1 MRRSKVRN
9 TVYKILEEDTR
20 AREDDNYLIYRTV
33 KRLFPGIAETFFKT
47 ALLNLS
53 KAGISFESITR
64 ARRKFLEKHPE
75 LKPKQ
80 FTRIRE
86 EEKRA
91 YKKEYS
97 NHIPYID

>member
-1 MRRSKVRN
+1 MKRITVKD

-20 AREDDNYLIYRTV
+20 ARADDNYLIYKTV
-33 KRLFPGIAETFFKT
+33 KMLFPRAAETFFKT

-64 ARRKFLEKHPE
+64 ARRKFLEEHPD

-80 FTRIRE
+80 ITRIRQE
-86 EEKRA
+86 EEKN
-91 YKKEYS
+91 YEKEYGR
-97 NHIPYID
+97 HFPRLD